1 MILSQFV
8 SKARTTSVCMYGS
21 HAPVPV
27 CRELSQNSAIP
38 CNFLCSLNLF
48 MLADRYTL
56 YSETVSDPGYESE
69 EERLPTSALIKPP
82 PRQAPSAL
90 RIIRS

>member
-1 MILSQFV
+1 MGGIKTKTISRYCPF
-8 SKARTTSVCMYGS
+8 K
-21 HAPVPV
+21 PVNA
-27 CRELSQNSAIP
+27 C
-38 CNFLCSLNLF
+38 
-48 MLADRYTL
+48 DRYTL

-90 RIIRS
+90 GIVCI